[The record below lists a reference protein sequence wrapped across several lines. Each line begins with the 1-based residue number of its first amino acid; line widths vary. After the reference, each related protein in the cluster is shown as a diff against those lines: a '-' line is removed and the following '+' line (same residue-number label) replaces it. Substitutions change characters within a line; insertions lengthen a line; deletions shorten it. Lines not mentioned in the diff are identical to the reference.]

1 MTPGNEQD
9 RSAEPPSQP
18 AGTPDL
24 ERASL
29 EQASLDHASPEHA
42 ELRNEAL
49 QSAPVQSAP
58 VQSAQ
63 IQTGPLQSAPV
74 QSAPSGGAEVPARRS
89 WQGRLLGISFAIF
102 AFEIGLFLVI
112 FPWMGDAWDL
122 NYIQSMGPVLQNIW
136 DEPYFR
142 GAVSGLGFLNIYIAM
157 LQIARLFRR
166 SS

>member
-1 MTPGNEQD
+1 MSMTPENAPD
-9 RSAEPPSQP
+9 RFTQPPDPFTGPSASP
-18 AGTPDL
+18 AGTPD
-24 ERASL
+24 
-29 EQASLDHASPEHA
+29 PEHPAA
-42 ELRNEAL
+42 ELQNDAV
-49 QSAPVQSAP
+49 QNASIHNGPSAS
-58 VQSAQ
+58 
-63 IQTGPLQSAPV
+63 
-74 QSAPSGGAEVPARRS
+74 EVPVRKS

-122 NYIQSMGPVLQNIW
+122 NYFQSLGPVLQNVW

-142 GAVSGLGFLNIYIAM
+142 GAISGLGLLNIYIAM